1 MSGPEI
7 AAGVTAGSQLAKLL
21 FDIYNMMKKADV
33 DVKVLVECGDYAC
46 RSGNVLVKV
55 MNKSSDVPAH
65 DIETRL
71 GITAITMDIHN
82 NDGVKIQTKYL
93 DDYLVDTKSTYYAID
108 GEILPWVKGN
118 ERIYSPITIKP
129 GLSEKFLVLEFV
141 RSDVDHIIT
150 IPVRDGIKL
159 RLGDYD
165 KYVFD
170 ITISGPNIKEP
181 NNIKLYI
188 TKEKINS
195 ICDLKY
201 WVRRCKSNIENKE
214 GCNLIVGKMEDEV
227 EGRLVEELR
236 RDWNDS
242 YLERFWRIRTRI
254 IEEHAYGDEKLLK
267 ELLEEFADLWSDVE
281 KEHKD
286 LAPVLF
292 GNIFEGL
299 YTYSNL
305 LISSPDQELKVNAL
319 KSLATKLLSLGPL
332 TAEHETDFVVQR
344 FNKYSNDLRNRII
357 NEDLKVLTNMVVSK
371 SHYDLCDLGEVFR
384 EQINEWF
391 LSAVL
396 YPGCKWLRTCDDFS
410 GDDAIKCSV
419 TNDALRGDSDSL
431 NKLVMYLLGE
441 VERNVNNPNKQ
452 ELLNKFKESVF
463 DLIEYFSQ
471 LPTRI
476 TSVEDLRKYGIPDM
490 DLYTDRSLSISI
502 MFRGIHKN
510 EILLRILAYIMA
522 VRTLRARLAFIL
534 NYFNKL
540 NYFNYG
546 CSFPK
551 PIEIHEHLVKLLYPK
566 SISDWFSAI
575 HDVCEAKHDKEEAK
589 DKVRIEIDNY
599 ERIKLFLKLYFYS
612 LT

>member
-1 MSGPEI
+1 MSGPETV
-7 AAGVTAGSQLAKLL
+7 AGVITALSQLAKLF
-21 FDIYNMMKKADV
+21 FDMIYKMIKKADV

-150 IPVRDGIKL
+150 IPVGGGVKL

-170 ITISGPNIKEP
+170 ITISGPNIK
-181 NNIKLYI
+181 NKKLKNIKLYI
-188 TKEKINS
+188 TKEKVNS
-195 ICDLKY
+195 VCDLKY
-201 WVRRCKSNIENKE
+201 WVRRCKSDIGNKE
-214 GCNLIVGKMEDEV
+214 GCKLIVGKMEDEV
-227 EGRLVEELR
+227 EDRLVEELR

-254 IEEHAYGDEKLLK
+254 IEEHAYGDVK
-267 ELLEEFADLWSDVE
+267 LLEEFADLWSDVK

-299 YTYSNL
+299 YTYSKF
-305 LISSPDQELKVNAL
+305 LISSPDQELKVSAL
-319 KSLATKLLSLGPL
+319 KSLATELLSLSPL
-332 TAEHETDFVVQR
+332 TAELKTDFVVQR
-344 FNKYSNDLRNRII
+344 FNEYSNDLRNRII

-371 SHYDLCDLGEVFR
+371 SHYDLCDLGGVFR

-396 YPGCKWLRTCDDFS
+396 CSGCKWLRTCDDFS
-410 GDDAIKCSV
+410 DDDDAKKCSV
-419 TNDALRGDSDSL
+419 TKAALRGDSVSL
-431 NKLVMYLLGE
+431 IKLIYFLSENLH
-441 VERNVNNPNKQ
+441 NVNNPDEQK
-452 ELLNKFKESVF
+452 LLNKFMEGLF

-471 LPTRI
+471 LPTKI
-476 TSVEDLRKYGIPDM
+476 SMEDLGKYGIPDM
-490 DLYTDRSLSISI
+490 DLYTDPSLSISI
-502 MFRGIHKN
+502 MFREIDKN

-522 VRTLRARLAFIL
+522 ARTLRARLAFI
-534 NYFNKL
+534 L

-551 PIEIHEHLVKLLYPK
+551 PIEIHKHLVKLLYPK

-589 DKVRIEIDNY
+589 DKVRIEIDDY
-599 ERIKLFLKLYFYS
+599 ERIKLFLLELYFYS

>member
-7 AAGVTAGSQLAKLL
+7 ATGVTAGSQLAKLF

-33 DVKVLVECGDYAC
+33 EVKVLVECDDYAC
-46 RSGNVLVKV
+46 HSGNVLVKV

-65 DIETRL
+65 DIEARL
-71 GITAITMDIHN
+71 GVTAITRDVHN
-82 NDGVKIQTKYL
+82 DDGIKIQTKYL
-93 DDYLVDTKSTYYAID
+93 DDYLVDTKSTYYAVD
-108 GEILPWVKGN
+108 GEVLPWVKGN
-118 ERIYSPITIKP
+118 ERIYGPITIKP
-129 GLSEKFLVLEFV
+129 GLNEKFLVLEFV

-150 IPVRDGIKL
+150 IPVRGGIKL

-170 ITISGPNIKEP
+170 ITISGSNIKEP

-188 TKEKINS
+188 TKEKISS

-201 WVRRCKSNIENKE
+201 WVRRCKSDIGNKE
-214 GCNLIVGKMEDEV
+214 GCKLIAGKMEDEV
-227 EGRLVEELR
+227 EDRLVEELR
-236 RDWNDS
+236 RDWSDS

-254 IEEHAYGDEKLLK
+254 IEEHAYDNVK
-267 ELLEEFADLWSDVE
+267 LLEEFADLWSNVK

-305 LISSPDQELKVNAL
+305 LISSPDQELKVSAL
-319 KSLATKLLSLGPL
+319 KSLATELLSLGPL

-344 FNKYSNDLRNRII
+344 FNEYSNDLRNRII

-371 SHYDLCDLGEVFR
+371 SHYDLCDLGGVFR

-396 YPGCKWLRTCDDFS
+396 YSGCRWLRTCDDFS

-419 TNDALRGDSDSL
+419 TKAALLGDSDSL

-463 DLIEYFSQ
+463 DLIGYFSQ
-471 LPTRI
+471 LPIFRI
-476 TSVEDLRKYGIPDM
+476 TSVEDLREYGIPYM
-490 DLYTDRSLSISI
+490 DFSISVRFQG
-502 MFRGIHKN
+502 MHKN
-510 EILLRILAYIMA
+510 EVLLRILAYIMTA
-522 VRTLRARLAFIL
+522 RTLRARLAFIL
-534 NYFNKL
+534 NYFNK
-540 NYFNYG
+540 YD
-546 CSFPK
+546 CSYPE
-551 PIEIHEHLVKLLYPK
+551 PIKIHEQLVKLLYPK
-566 SISDWFSAI
+566 PISDWFSAI
-575 HDVCEAKHDKEEAK
+575 HDICETKHD
-589 DKVRIEIDNY
+589 Y
-599 ERIKLFLKLYFYS
+599 ERIKLFLELYFYS

>member
-1 MSGPEI
+1 MSGPETV
-7 AAGVTAGSQLAKLL
+7 AGVITALSQLAKLF
-21 FDIYNMMKKADV
+21 FDMIYKMIKKADV

-65 DIETRL
+65 DIEARL
-71 GITAITMDIHN
+71 SVTAITRDVHN
-82 NDGVKIQTKYL
+82 DDGIKIRTKYL
-93 DDYLVDTKSTYYAID
+93 DDYLVGTKSTYYAVD
-108 GEILPWVKGN
+108 GEVLPWVKSN
-118 ERIYSPITIKP
+118 ERIYGSITIKP

-150 IPVRDGIKL
+150 IPVGGGVKL

-170 ITISGPNIKEP
+170 ITISGPNIK
-181 NNIKLYI
+181 NKKLKNIKLYI
-188 TKEKINS
+188 TKEKVNS
-195 ICDLKY
+195 VCDLKY
-201 WVRRCKSNIENKE
+201 WVRRCKSDIGNKE
-214 GCNLIVGKMEDEV
+214 GCKLIVGKMEDEV

-236 RDWNDS
+236 RDWKDS

-254 IEEHAYGDEKLLK
+254 IEEHAYGDVK
-267 ELLEEFADLWSDVE
+267 LLEEFADLWSNVK

-299 YTYSNL
+299 YTYSKL
-305 LISSPDQELKVNAL
+305 LISSSDQELKVSAL
-319 KSLATKLLSLGPL
+319 KPLATELLSLGPL
-332 TAEHETDFVVQR
+332 TAEHGTDFVVQR
-344 FNKYSNDLRNRII
+344 FNEYSNDLRNRII

-371 SHYDLCDLGEVFR
+371 SHYDLCDLGRVFR
-384 EQINEWF
+384 EQINEQF

-396 YPGCKWLRTCDDFS
+396 YPGCKWLRAYDGFS
-410 GDDAIKCSV
+410 GDDAIK
-419 TNDALRGDSDSL
+419 LRGDSVSL
-431 NKLVMYLLGE
+431 SKLVIYFLSE
-441 VERNVNNPNKQ
+441 IWRNVNNPDKQ
-452 ELLNKFKESVF
+452 ELFNKFEEGLF

-471 LPTRI
+471 LPTKI
-476 TSVEDLRKYGIPDM
+476 SMEDLGKYGIPDM
-490 DLYTDRSLSISI
+490 DLYTDPSLSISI
-502 MFRGIHKN
+502 MFREIDKN

-522 VRTLRARLAFIL
+522 ARTLRARLAFI
-534 NYFNKL
+534 L

-551 PIEIHEHLVKLLYPK
+551 PIEIHKHLVKLLYPK

-599 ERIKLFLKLYFYS
+599 ERIKLFLLELYFYS